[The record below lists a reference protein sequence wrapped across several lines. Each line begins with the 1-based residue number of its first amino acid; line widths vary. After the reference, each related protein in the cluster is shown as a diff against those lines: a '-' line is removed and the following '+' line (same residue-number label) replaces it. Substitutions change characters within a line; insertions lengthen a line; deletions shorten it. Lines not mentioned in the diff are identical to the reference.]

1 MKPLD
6 RVSCTAC
13 FVFLL
18 FLAQLLLA
26 DTAAPVGPDAI
37 WNPGKKGI
45 EMIHQQCDKASDF
58 HACFLDSLKK
68 SGASAAAIDFAKMTG
83 DDMGYLR
90 EFRKVGPVD
99 VAYVDFP
106 FRANENE
113 GCYLVNGSPSPIDID
128 NQQALPQGELDA
140 NPAYQALK
148 KQYPNISLWPGDR
161 FTTSYPAVSDIPGGG
176 KSFIFPF
183 IFRDTCHACAIIG
196 SAGFAFDFDSSGKFQ
211 GIHLSSIQAKGN
223 TGQMYGDPS
232 KPIRASVGQTFSIEL
247 TSNPS
252 TGYSWQIGK
261 PLNAAVLQLVGNIYD
276 EAQAK
281 MMGAGGKEIWTFKA
295 VGTGTAT
302 IEMNYGRPWE
312 KNTPAAKTSSFQ
324 VTVD

>member
-1 MKPLD
+1 MKPLNC
-6 RVSCTAC
+6 VSFTIG
-13 FVFLL
+13 FVSLL
-18 FLAQLLLA
+18 FLGQLLIA
-26 DTAAPVGPDAI
+26 DAGAPVGPDAV
-37 WNPGKKGI
+37 WNPGKNGI

-83 DDMGYLR
+83 DEMGYLR

-113 GCYLVNGSPSPIDID
+113 GCYLVNGNPSPIDID
-128 NQQALPQGELDA
+128 NQQALPQSELDA

-161 FTTSYPAVSDIPGGG
+161 FTTSYPAVSDIPVGG

-183 IFRDTCHACAIIG
+183 IFRDMCHACAIIG
-196 SAGFAFDFDSSGKFQ
+196 SAGFAFDFDPSGKFQ
-211 GIHLSSIQAKGN
+211 GTHLSSIQAKGN

-232 KPIRASVGQTFSIEL
+232 KPIHASVGQTFSIEL

-252 TGYSWQIGK
+252 TGYGWQIGK
-261 PLNAAVLQLVGNIYD
+261 SLNAVVLQLVGNIYD
-276 EAQAK
+276 EAQSTK
-281 MMGAGGKEIWTFKA
+281 IGAGGKEIWTFKA
-295 VGTGTAT
+295 VGKGTAT
-302 IEMNYGRPWE
+302 IEMTYGRPWE

-324 VTVD
+324 ITVD